1 MLKTKLLW
9 LTILLS
15 LVSATSFAQSN
26 QTATGLVVGSKAP
39 DLSLPGPK
47 GDTVSLYSLKGRLVL
62 VDFWASWCA
71 PCVKEQPELL
81 RLYKKYKHAHFK
93 KASGF
98 EIYGVSLDNKKS
110 NWIKAIQKMNISW
123 IQVSDLKFWNSQ
135 AARIFDVEKLPF
147 NVLIDEK
154 GIILAINLH
163 GEALEK
169 SILNLT
175 DE

>member
-15 LVSATSFAQSN
+15 LASATSFAQSN
-26 QTATGLVVGSKAP
+26 QTATALVVGSKAP

-47 GDTVSLYSLKGRLVL
+47 GDTVSLYSLKGRIIL

-81 RLYKKYKHAHFK
+81 QLYKKYKHAHFK
-93 KASGF
+93 NASGF
-98 EIYGVSLDNKKS
+98 EIYGVSLDNKKA
-110 NWIKAIQKMNISW
+110 NWVKAIQKMNISW
-123 IQVSDLKFWNSQ
+123 IQVSDLKFWNSK
-135 AARIFDVEKLPF
+135 AARIFDVEALPF

-163 GEALEK
+163 GKALEK
-169 SILNLT
+169 SILNQI
-175 DE
+175 DK